1 MPTISTNQAT
11 TNHTVSTNI
20 ERDTHRDISYIPTA
34 NTLGVFNRIVFGYQT
49 GQHSF
54 NIIGS
59 YGTGKSSFLWALEK
73 NLTDGTPYFA
83 PLNGQFNHL
92 KKFAFFKI
100 IGSYT
105 SLRQVFCER
114 LALDE
119 KATDADLFGKLDQFY
134 QQVSDRNEVLILIV
148 DEFGK
153 FLEYAS
159 QHNPYK
165 ELYFIQQLAEW
176 MNDVERNALLLT
188 VLHQNFSAYSN
199 GLSKDQRKE
208 WEKVKGRLV
217 DISFDE
223 PIEQLLLL
231 AAKRIEN
238 LPVTASRPKRPEVLL
253 ELLEEAKLIS
263 TTIDRRLAKRLF
275 PLDYLSAYVLAQALQ
290 RYGQNERSLFSFLV
304 SQESYGLLR
313 FNEEHQPYYSLPQV
327 FTYLTQNLSQ
337 EINSRDNPH
346 RTTWKAMFDALDRV
360 DALNH
365 EDYEAIKAVVQCIG
379 LINIFGKSLGRLD
392 ERTLAQYL
400 ECTASIKEGRKLIQ
414 LLVDKKMIRFYH
426 HKNKLFF
433 FSGTDVDIEQELAW
447 ASQRIDPS
455 FSVAEHVGC

>member
-1 MPTISTNQAT
+1 MPTITTKQSAT
-11 TNHTVSTNI
+11 QPNHTVSTNI
-20 ERDTHRDISYIPTA
+20 ERDVHRDINYIVTP

-73 NLTDGTPYFA
+73 NLTERTPYFA
-83 PLNGQFNHL
+83 PLNGQFNH
-92 KKFAFFKI
+92 KKFHFLKI
-100 IGSYT
+100 VGSYA
-105 SLRQVFCER
+105 SLRETFCQRLRLTEDAADDEIFRSLKHRYEQFEARGEVF
-114 LALDE
+114 
-119 KATDADLFGKLDQFY
+119 
-134 QQVSDRNEVLILIV
+134 ILVV

-159 QHNPYK
+159 QHDPYR
-165 ELYFIQQLAEW
+165 ELYFVQQLAEW
-176 MNDVERNALLLT
+176 MNDVSRNALLLT
-188 VLHQNFSAYSN
+188 VLHQNFSAYAH

-238 LPVTASRPKRPEVLL
+238 LPIASTDVQSEPLLQLL
-253 ELLEEAKLIS
+253 ERSKLMA
-263 TTIDRRLAKRLF
+263 TAIDRSLAQRLF
-275 PLDYLSAYVLAQALQ
+275 PLDYLAAYVLAQALQ
-290 RYGQNERSLFSFLV
+290 RYGQNERSLFSFLT

-313 FNEEHQPYYSLPQV
+313 FNSEEHQDASPYYSLSQV

-337 EINSRDNPH
+337 EINGRDNPH
-346 RTTWKAMFDALDRV
+346 RTTWKAMFDALDRA
-360 DALNH
+360 DALGH
-365 EDYEAIKAVVQCIG
+365 ENYNAIQAIIQSIG
-379 LINIFGKSLGRLD
+379 LINLFGKSLGRLD
-392 ERTLAQYL
+392 AATLAQYL
-400 ECTASIKEGRKLIQ
+400 RYTVGTDRAEELIAW
-414 LLVDKKMIRFYH
+414 LIDKKIIRFYH

-433 FSGTDVDIEQELAW
+433 FNGTGTDVDIEQELVL
-447 ASQRIDPS
+447 AS
-455 FSVAEHVGC
+455 